1 MKNSIYI
8 ISLLFVFS
16 SLFAQ
21 TKDGEYTVD
30 NLKSNSKYSDF
41 GTAYYQDNKIIFSS
55 SRDKKLFSRIF
66 KANKQPFLNLYE
78 GTINLDGNVSEVK
91 KFSKRLNTKYHEAA
105 VSFTPDQKTV
115 YFTRNN
121 YFEKKL
127 GRDEEGVTDIAIYR
141 ASIAP
146 DGGWTNIISLPF
158 NNQNYSVAHP
168 AVSKDGKKLYFA
180 SDMPGTLG
188 GLDIFVVDIHT
199 DGTYGKPKNLG
210 KAINTSGKEMFPFI
224 DAENILYFSSDNG
237 KGGLGGLD
245 VYAAKIYD
253 NSISD
258 IIHLKKPINSDK
270 DDFGYI
276 LKNGKKINEGYFSSN
291 RSGGKGDDD
300 IYHFVSSP
308 PLKIECNQTVH
319 GVVTN
324 NTTKEPI
331 ENAVVVVFDK
341 KDNEIESTTTNSKGQ
356 FTLTV
361 KCSDSYK
368 VVASDIKYESNSK
381 TFTANEEANAKNNL
395 VIGLEPIEVVEIKER
410 IVVNIDPIYFDFN
423 KAIIRQD
430 ATVELDKVVAV
441 MIKYPELLIEA
452 GSHTDSRGPAQYNE
466 VLSNRRAKATIKYI
480 TARGIDQSRISAKG
494 YGESQLTNNCDGSVK
509 CSDAEHQINRRTEF
523 VILNPTVLGYKTI
536 KKNK

>member
-21 TKDGEYTVD
+21 TKDGEYTVE

-78 GTINLDGNVSEVK
+78 GIINLDGNVSEVN

-105 VSFTPDQKTV
+105 VSFTADQKTV

-127 GRDEEGVTDIAIYR
+127 GRNEEGITDVAIYR
-141 ASIAP
+141 ATIAP

-158 NNQNYSVAHP
+158 NNENYSVAHP
-168 AVSKDGKKLYFA
+168 TVSVDGTKLYFA

-188 GLDIFVVDIHT
+188 GLDIFVVTINK
-199 DGTYGKPKNLG
+199 DGTYGAPKNLG
-210 KAINTSGKEMFPFI
+210 SSINTSGKEMFPFI

-245 VYAAKIYD
+245 VYAAKIFD
-253 NSISD
+253 TSISD
-258 IIHLKKPINSDK
+258 IIHLKKPVNSDK

-276 LKNGKKINEGYFSSN
+276 LKNGEKINEGYFSSN

-300 IYHFVSSP
+300 IYHFISSP
-308 PLKIECNQTVH
+308 PLKIECNQEVQ
-319 GVVTN
+319 GVVTDN
-324 NTTKEPI
+324 LTKDAI
-331 ENAVVVVFDK
+331 AGAVVVLFDE
-341 KDNEIESTTTNSKGQ
+341 KDNEIEATTSDEKGQ
-356 FTLTV
+356 FGFAS
-361 KCSDSYK
+361 KCKNSYK
-368 VVASDIKYESNSK
+368 VVASDLKYESNSK
-381 TFTANEEANAKNNL
+381 KFTTNEEANAKVNL
-395 VIGLEPIEVVEIKER
+395 VIGLEPIKEVIEIKER

-423 KAIIRQD
+423 KANIRQD
-430 ATVELDKVVAV
+430 ASVELDKVVSI
-441 MIKYPELLIEA
+441 MMKYPELLIEG
-452 GSHTDSRGPAQYNE
+452 GSHTDSRGPAEYNKS
-466 VLSNRRAKATIKYI
+466 LSKRRANATIKYI
-480 TARGIDQSRISAKG
+480 IAQGIDNSRISAKG
-494 YGESQLTNNCDGSVK
+494 YGESQLTNNCDGAVK
-509 CSDAEHQINRRTEF
+509 CSNEEHQSNRRTEF
-523 VILNPTVLGYKTI
+523 VILNPDALGYKVV
-536 KKNK
+536 K